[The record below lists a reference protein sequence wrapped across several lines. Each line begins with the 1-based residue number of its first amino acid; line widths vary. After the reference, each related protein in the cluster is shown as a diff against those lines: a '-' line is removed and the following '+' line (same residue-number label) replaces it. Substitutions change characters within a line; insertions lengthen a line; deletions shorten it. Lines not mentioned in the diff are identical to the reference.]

1 MTQAAGTALITG
13 GSSRIGG
20 AIARDLAA
28 HGWTVVLHVHHG
40 LERAEALKQSILL
53 DGGKAHVLKADL
65 TRAED
70 LAGLIPAA
78 LKAAGQLDLLV
89 NNASI
94 FQPDEAGAL
103 DPALFDAHFAIH
115 VKAPLFLTDAFAG
128 ALPAGKEGLVVNI
141 IDQRVWKTTPRFVS
155 YSLSKAALWEQTRMM
170 AQALAPRI
178 RVNAI
183 GPGPS
188 FRNERQTEED
198 FARQQRA
205 VLLQRGPAPDEFGA
219 TVRHFWAMRSITGQM
234 LALDGGQHLAWETA
248 DVIGVGE

>member
-1 MTQAAGTALITG
+1 MTQTAGTALITG
-13 GSSRIGG
+13 ASSRIGG
-20 AIARDLAA
+20 AIARDLAR
-28 HGWTVVLHVHHG
+28 HGWTVILHAHRG
-40 LERAEALKQSILL
+40 LDRALTLRQAIEA
-53 DGGKAHVLKADL
+53 GGGAAHVLTADL
-65 TRAED
+65 TQADE

-78 LKAAGQLDLLV
+78 MNAAGQVNLLI

-94 FQPDEAGAL
+94 FLPDEAGAL

-115 VKAPLFLTDAFAG
+115 VKAPLFLTDAFAS
-128 ALPAGKEGLVVNI
+128 ALPAGSEGLVINI

-188 FRNERQTEED
+188 FRNERQSGED
-198 FARQQRA
+198 FARQQQA
-205 VLLQRGPAPDEFGA
+205 VLLQRGPAPEEFGA
-219 TVRHFWAMRSITGQM
+219 TVRHFWAMRSVTGQM

-248 DVIGVGE
+248 DVVGVGE

>member
-13 GSSRIGG
+13 ASSRIGG
-20 AIARDLAA
+20 VIARDLAR
-28 HGWTVVLHVHHG
+28 HGWTIVLHAHRG
-40 LERAEALKQSILL
+40 LDRVKALQQTIEA
-53 DGGKAHVLKADL
+53 GGGTAFIVQADL
-65 TRAED
+65 TKTDD
-70 LAGLIPAA
+70 LEGLVPAA
-78 LKAAGQLDLLV
+78 LKSAGTLDLLV

-94 FQPDEAGAL
+94 FLPDEAGAL
-103 DPALFDAHFAIH
+103 DPALFDTHFAIH
-115 VKAPLFLTDAFAG
+115 VKAPLFLTDAFAS
-128 ALPAGKEGLVVNI
+128 ALPSGREGLVINI

-188 FRNERQTEED
+188 FRNERQTDED
-198 FARQQRA
+198 FARQQQA
-205 VLLQRGPAPDEFGA
+205 VLLQRGPAPEEFGA
-219 TVRHFWAMRSITGQM
+219 TVRHFWAMRSVTGQM

>member
-40 LERAEALKQSILL
+40 LERAEALKQSILA
-53 DGGKAHVLKADL
+53 DGGKAHVLTADL
-65 TRAED
+65 TQAED
-70 LAGLIPAA
+70 LASLIPAA

-103 DPALFDAHFAIH
+103 DPALFDVHFAIH
-115 VKAPLFLTDAFAG
+115 VKAPLFLTDAFAA
-128 ALPAGKEGLVVNI
+128 ALPAGKDGLVVNI

-155 YSLSKAALWEQTRMM
+155 YSLSKTALWEQTRMM

-248 DVIGVGE
+248 DVVGVGE